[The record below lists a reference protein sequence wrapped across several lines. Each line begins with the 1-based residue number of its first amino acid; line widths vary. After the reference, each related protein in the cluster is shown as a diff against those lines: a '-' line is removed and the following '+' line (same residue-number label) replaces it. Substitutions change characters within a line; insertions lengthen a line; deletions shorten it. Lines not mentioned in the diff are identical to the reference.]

1 MILSTVRRNRASIP
15 ALGPICA
22 LAQKRSSHCVGA
34 KVLSLE
40 KDEKNDLQITKVDA
54 AIIANVLSH
63 LVRLTPEQELLRLIV
78 HWIRSG

>member
-1 MILSTVRRNRASIP
+1 M
-15 ALGPICA
+15 
-22 LAQKRSSHCVGA
+22 SSHCVGA
-34 KVLSLE
+34 QVLSLE

-54 AIIANVLSH
+54 VIIANVLSH